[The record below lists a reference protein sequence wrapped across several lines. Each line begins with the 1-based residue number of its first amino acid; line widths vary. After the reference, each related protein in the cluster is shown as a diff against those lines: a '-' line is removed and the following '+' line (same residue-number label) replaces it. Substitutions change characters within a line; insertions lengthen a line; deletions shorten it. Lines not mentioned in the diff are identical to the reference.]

1 MKAIKNKENKP
12 RAKTVGKVKGKGEG
26 KSKGEVKSK
35 VEELVEEVMVAAKI
49 YGFKPVANKKLGGLG
64 GDINIMVITH
74 KKEKL
79 VLKVCKN

>member
-12 RAKTVGKVKGKGEG
+12 RAKTVGKVKGKGE
-26 KSKGEVKSK
+26 VKSK
-35 VEELVEEVMVAAKI
+35 VEELMEEVMVAAKI